1 MNVERRER
9 ICALND
15 QLRRFHMGG
24 RVVVTKGV
32 VADGETFLTTA
43 LLLIAAFND
52 FSESNDPYGEHDFGA
67 VTVGEQRL
75 FWKID
80 YYDQSLTSAD
90 VDPSQADGCVRVLTV
105 MKAEEY

>member
-1 MNVERRER
+1 MTVERRER

-15 QLRRFHMGG
+15 QLRRLQTGG
-24 RVVVTKGV
+24 RIMITAGV
-32 VADGETFLTTA
+32 IAEGEDFLTTA
-43 LLLIAAFND
+43 LAMIAAFDD
-52 FSESNDPYGEHDFGA
+52 FTVANDPYGEHDFGA
-67 VTVGEQRL
+67 LTIGSERL

-80 YYDQSLTSAD
+80 YYDQSLTCAA